1 MYYYALIKQTN
12 FNPEEQLRLKAYWE
26 KWDDKFESKQ
36 SNISCLWWYGINKEF
51 IRKAVLEG
59 ESRGNQIRKFL
70 VPMLIKKDDNNTYV
84 VDKLEREKI
93 DKALKK
99 RMHDKRIIE
108 ILGRKVKIEIK
119 EA

>member
-1 MYYYALIKQTN
+1 
-12 FNPEEQLRLKAYWE
+12 
-26 KWDDKFESKQ
+26 
-36 SNISCLWWYGINKEF
+36 
-51 IRKAVLEG
+51 
-59 ESRGNQIRKFL
+59 
-70 VPMLIKKDDNNTYV
+70 MLIKKDDNNTYV